1 METEKKISE
10 VNTEPL
16 ISIVVPIYNIE
27 AYLSRCLDSILEQQY
42 HRIEIIAVDDGSS
55 DRSGDILDEYA
66 KLYPT
71 IRAVHKKNGGVT
83 SARLRGVAEAS
94 GEWIGFVDGDDE
106 IEPDMYERLLHNALK
121 YKAEISHCGYQ
132 MVSSDGSVHCFHNTG
147 ILMKQRKTEALKEL
161 LSGERIEPGLW
172 NKLFH
177 KTLCYS
183 LLHDKVMPLDVKIN
197 EDLLMN
203 YYLFSMAEQTVFED
217 WCPYHYIVR
226 STSASRTKLDFHKI
240 YDPIRVKNIIRQ
252 EAEENIQEDAQRAY
266 LNTCIN
272 LYHTLLMADTKY
284 RDNIREIRNL
294 LRQEQYAFHFL
305 GKKRAMMARLI
316 IKLPALYKPMYFLY
330 YHFFQRKVYF

>member
-1 METEKKISE
+1 METRKKVSE

-27 AYLSRCLDSILEQQY
+27 AYLSRCLDSILAQQY
-42 HRIEIIAVDDGSS
+42 HNIEIMAVDDGSS
-55 DRSGDILDEYA
+55 DKSGEILDEYA
-66 KLYPT
+66 KFHST
-71 IRAVHKKNGGVT
+71 IRVIHKENGGVT

-94 GEWIGFVDGDDE
+94 GDWIGFVDGDDE
-106 IEPDMYERLLHNALK
+106 IEPDMYGQLLHNALK
-121 YKAEISHCGYQ
+121 YNAEISHCGYQ
-132 MVSSDGSVHCFHNTG
+132 MVSSDGGVHYFHNTG
-147 ILMKQRKTEALKEL
+147 LLMKQGKTEALKEL
-161 LSGERIEPGLW
+161 LSGERIEPGLC

-177 KTLCYS
+177 KTLFHS
-183 LLHDKVMPLDVKIN
+183 LLHGKAMPQDVKIN

-226 STSASRTKLDFHKI
+226 STSASRTRLDFHKI

-252 EAEENIQEDAQRAY
+252 EAEENIREDAQRAY

-272 LYHTLLMADTKY
+272 IYHTLLVADAKY
-284 RDNIREIRNL
+284 RDDIREIRNL
-294 LRQEQYAFHFL
+294 LRQEQYAFYLL

-316 IKLPALYKPMYFLY
+316 IKLPALYKPIYSLY
-330 YHFFQRKVYF
+330 YHFFQKKVYF